1 MTFSYFRI
9 IRLADTDAAGVVYF
23 SNLLSICHE
32 AYEDFLTS
40 NPISFKNLVYHGSI
54 ALPIVHAEIDFF
66 KPIYCGDRILI
77 DIIATINTNNEF
89 KIDYRIYPELYND
102 VTLAFAKTIHV
113 CIDKKTRKRVN
124 FPDLIK
130 ECLQNN

>member
-1 MTFSYFRI
+1 MPFSYFRV
-9 IRLADTDAAGVVYF
+9 IRLTDTDAAGVIYF